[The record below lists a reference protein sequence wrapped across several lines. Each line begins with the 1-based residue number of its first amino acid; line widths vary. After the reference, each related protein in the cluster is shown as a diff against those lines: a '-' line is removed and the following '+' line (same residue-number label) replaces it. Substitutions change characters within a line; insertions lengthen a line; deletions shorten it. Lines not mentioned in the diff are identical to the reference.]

1 MHVTHTS
8 LPRRAA
14 RRSVA
19 TETRSPRSARAR
31 AASPSALAWSV
42 SSTHARSSGSTAAI
56 AASWISPW
64 TPHPTTVAAR
74 ESARAR
80 CFAATAVAAPVR
92 RAVTLAESI
101 IARGS
106 PVSASASTTV
116 PRMVGRPKR
125 RGFSGKLAFVLA
137 AK

>member
-1 MHVTHTS
+1 
-8 LPRRAA
+8 
-14 RRSVA
+14 
-19 TETRSPRSARAR
+19 
-31 AASPSALAWSV
+31 
-42 SSTHARSSGSTAAI
+42 
-56 AASWISPW
+56 
-64 TPHPTTVAAR
+64 
-74 ESARAR
+74 
-80 CFAATAVAAPVR
+80 VAAPVR

-125 RGFSGKLAFVLA
+125 AGFSGKLAFVLA